1 MYILVILIIQKTRRV
16 KVFMRIC
23 FVRHAEVKRYLGEL
37 IPDDVHISGKG
48 KKTAKRVADYLKD
61 ENVSI
66 VYSSPIQRAVDTADI
81 IAKAFN
87 VDHITMKQFT
97 ERKGVIPRTP
107 LEQEWFEN
115 YLNLDYRNG
124 KVETIT
130 DFYKANYEGLDLV
143 IKENKLKETKEKEQT
158 IVIVAHSSNLYAFNA
173 YFNKL
178 PLKGKAVWVQ
188 CSNGAV
194 IKYQV

>member
-1 MYILVILIIQKTRRV
+1 MK
-16 KVFMRIC
+16 IC
-23 FVRHAEVKRYLGEL
+23 LVRHAEIKRYVGEL
-37 IPDDVHISGKG
+37 IPDAVGISLKG
-48 KKTAKRVADYLKD
+48 KRTAKKVANYLKN
-61 ENVSI
+61 ENVTV
-66 VYSSPIQRAVDTADI
+66 VYSSPIERASQTAKV

-97 ERKGVIPRTP
+97 ERKGVISRTP
-107 LEQEWFEN
+107 LEQEWADN

-124 KVETIT
+124 KVETIS
-130 DFYKANYEGLDLV
+130 DFYKANFEGLDMV

-178 PLKGKAVWVQ
+178 PLKGKAVWMQ

-194 IKYQV
+194 VKYKV

>member
-1 MYILVILIIQKTRRV
+1 
-16 KVFMRIC
+16 MRIC
-23 FVRHAEVKRYLGEL
+23 FVRHAEIKRYVGEL
-37 IPDDVHISGKG
+37 IPDAVGISWKG
-48 KKTAKRVADYLKD
+48 KRTAKKVAEYLKN

-66 VYSSPIQRAVDTADI
+66 VYSSPITRASETAEI

-97 ERKGVIPRTP
+97 ERKGVVPRNP
-107 LEQEWFEN
+107 LEQEWADN

-124 KVETIT
+124 KVETIS
-130 DFYKANYEGLDLV
+130 DFYKANYDGLDMI

-178 PLKGKAVWVQ
+178 PLKGKAVWMQ

-194 IKYQV
+194 VKYQV